1 MSNVY
6 FFLHMSC
13 FLIMLSN
20 SLKQELKT
28 VFGPRYKRMLLD
40 SEVITIVKNLVGV
53 MEEILK
59 FKWRQKYEKI
69 TG

>member
-1 MSNVY
+1 MWLNEN
-6 FFLHMSC
+6 LQNN
-13 FLIMLSN
+13 IR
-20 SLKQELKT
+20 T
-28 VFGPRYKRMLLD
+28 VFEKRYKRVLTKN
-40 SEVITIVKNLVGV
+40 EIVEIGENLEAV